1 MINSCSSMNILII
14 DDDPIARMLAKRNLE
29 ILGFTG
35 SIITAE
41 NGKMGYEILTS
52 RSENFII
59 ILDYHMPELDGIG
72 FLRKLDKN
80 QLDPPIFMLS
90 SSILKVHQNECL
102 DYTFVQEYL
111 IKPIDKNKTEKI
123 IEFAKRFIAID

>member
-1 MINSCSSMNILII
+1 MNILII

-41 NGKMGYEILTS
+41 NGRMGYDILTS
-52 RSENFII
+52 RSEKFII

-72 FLRKLDKN
+72 FLRKLDAN
-80 QLDPPIFMLS
+80 RLSPPIFMLS
-90 SSILKVHQNECL
+90 SSILEIHQNECL
-102 DYTFVQEYL
+102 DYQFVQEYL
-111 IKPIDKNKTEKI
+111 VKPIDKSKTEKI